1 MSGGSKK
8 PDPVPVSKGEKIQ
21 AQLAKDQIAYY
32 RSTYAPLEKEF
43 RDTVDQ
49 DPTARLRAQSG
60 SASAREAT
68 QTLRDAAMVGGPVN
82 TAELGEARALSRV
95 GAMAQGTRELADGR
109 LDALGVGLGITAD
122 ASKSLT
128 QAGQIQTDAAIDRTR
143 LALAK
148 QEAKNTERA
157 ALLGAAGSLA
167 GAYIGYKAAGSQAGP
182 KGMTMEQAA
191 EAYKSAPRFSQT
203 FQQRNRMI
211 NGPIK

>member
-167 GAYIGYKAAGSQAGP
+167 GAYIGYKMPAWQAKRADAAAAAKSTRLGGSQAGYSDQYM
-182 KGMTMEQAA
+182 KGWA
-191 EAYKSAPRFSQT
+191 
-203 FQQRNRMI
+203 
-211 NGPIK
+211 GPIK

>member
-8 PDPVPVSKGEKIQ
+8 PDPVPVSNGEKIQ

-203 FQQRNRMI
+203 FQQRNQMI
-211 NGPIK
+211 NGR

>member
-1 MSGGSKK
+1 MSGGGGDK
-8 PDPVPVSKGEKIQ
+8 PKPVPVSQGEKIQ

-49 DPTARLRAQSG
+49 DPTARLQAQSG
-60 SASAREAT
+60 SASARETT
-68 QTLRDAAMVGGPVN
+68 QTLRDAALVGGPVN

-122 ASKSLT
+122 ASKSLS

-148 QEAKNTERA
+148 QQAKNTERG
-157 ALLGAAGSLA
+157 ALAGAVGSLA
-167 GAYIGYKAAGSQAGP
+167 GAYIGYKMPAWQANRDDAAAAAKSASLGGSQAGYSDQYL
-182 KGMTMEQAA
+182 KGW
-191 EAYKSAPRFSQT
+191 K
-203 FQQRNRMI
+203 
-211 NGPIK
+211 GPIK

>member
-1 MSGGSKK
+1 MSGGGGDK
-8 PDPVPVSKGEKIQ
+8 PKPVPVSAGEKIQ
-21 AQLAKDQIAYY
+21 TQLARDQIAYY
-32 RSTYAPLEKEF
+32 RGTYAPLEKDF

-49 DPTARLRAQSG
+49 DPTARLQAQSG
-60 SASAREAT
+60 SASARETT
-68 QTLRDAAMVGGPVN
+68 QTLRDAALVGGPVN

-122 ASKSLT
+122 ASKSLS

-148 QEAKNTERA
+148 QQAKNAERA
-157 ALLGAAGSLA
+157 ALAGAVGSLG
-167 GAYIGYKAAGSQAGP
+167 GAYIGYKMPAWQAGP

-191 EAYKSAPRFSQT
+191 EAYKSAPRYSQT
-203 FQQRNRMI
+203 FQQRNQMI
-211 NGPIK
+211 NGR